1 MDIKYNVE
9 NELKQEYL
17 SNKPTNTAIADSFV
31 MRSADKYEQLINKS
45 IYNMTYAEL
54 KGMLMMQFKNS
65 SLATIEKN
73 ISILKTYIDFCINKK
88 VVAHGENRLL
98 AFTTKDLK
106 KFIHQE
112 ALLNKYVSK
121 ERLEEYHNILYNPQ
135 DQLLIRLPHIG
146 VRGRTTNGG
155 TLEEIINL
163 KIDDLDE
170 KSKLLK
176 LNKNNGEHRIIDVD
190 IKAIELIKETYET
203 NFYVENNG
211 EQTANP
217 RISEPRKIMINK
229 FENYVLS
236 VPSKNKYQK
245 FTSTLL
251 NSRMRRIQNY
261 LDNHYLTYTA
271 LYMSGMIDIAIN
283 IYKEKGEINKDDYID
298 ICARYDYGTNGENE
312 YWYKLKNKVEQYID
326 LLLR

>member
-1 MDIKYNVE
+1 MNIIYNV
-9 NELKQEYL
+9 NSELKEEYL
-17 SNKPTNTAIADSFV
+17 NNKPTNTAIADSFV
-31 MRSADKYEQLINKS
+31 LRSVDEYEQLINKS

-54 KGMLMMQFKNS
+54 KEMLLMQFKNS
-65 SLATIEKN
+65 SMATIEKN

-106 KFIHQE
+106 KFVHQQ

-121 ERLEEYHNILYNPQ
+121 EKLEEYHNILYNPQ

-146 VRGRTTNGG
+146 VRGRTTDDG

-163 KIDDLDE
+163 RIDDLDE
-170 KSKLLK
+170 EKKILR
-176 LNKNNGEHRIIDVD
+176 LNKNNGEHRVIEVD
-190 IKAIELIKETYET
+190 IKTIELIKEAHET

-217 RISEPRKIMINK
+217 RIPEPRKIMINK
-229 FENYVLS
+229 LENYVLS

-245 FTSTLL
+245 FSSPLL

-261 LDNHYLTYTA
+261 LDNHYLTYTS
-271 LYMSGMIDIAIN
+271 LYISGMIDIAIN

-298 ICARYDYGTNGENE
+298 ICAMYDYGINGENK
-312 YWYKLKNKVEQYID
+312 YWYKLKGKVEQYID
-326 LLLR
+326 LLLK